1 MCCNRCKCPFVLFV
15 CFVVKSI
22 GRGFMVSDEAHLPY
36 QAEAGQAVVD
46 VFNGQPLSQSGFEV
60 SLSNLLPATGFRSP
74 YLQSIADTKHN
85 RRTSENNNL
94 QD

>member
-1 MCCNRCKCPFVLFV
+1 MKLKFDAN
-15 CFVVKSI
+15 
-22 GRGFMVSDEAHLPY
+22 LPY
-36 QAEAGQAVVD
+36 QAEAVQAVVD
-46 VFNGQPLSQSGFEV
+46 VFDGQPLSQSGFEV

-74 YLQSIADTKHN
+74 YLQLIADTKHD